1 MLLHK
6 ELVSLQNDQSIQ
18 DIGIFIAR
26 SKIQN
31 QIFKRISLYYTNR
44 LDRGNDAW
52 KERQNQAKLMDV
64 LQDNSSSAQE
74 RSPAQV
80 NGESEDAFKQT
91 YATISNISKSLKVPL
106 GL

>member
-1 MLLHK
+1 MTGFANVAYPSYTVL
-6 ELVSLQNDQSIQ
+6 EQTSLTDLKPSASVTRVIK
-18 DIGIFIAR
+18 FR
-26 SKIQN
+26 TV
-31 QIFKRISLYYTNR
+31 LR

-80 NGESEDAFKQT
+80 NGESEDAFNQT